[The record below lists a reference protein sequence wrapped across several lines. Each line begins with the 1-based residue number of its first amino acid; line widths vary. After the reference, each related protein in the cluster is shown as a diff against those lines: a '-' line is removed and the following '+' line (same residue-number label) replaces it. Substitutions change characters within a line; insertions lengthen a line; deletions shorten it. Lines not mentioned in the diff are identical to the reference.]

1 MTAIRLVCVCALSAC
16 DQKGGNRSKATFPVC
31 VSQNDITSHQIYTHH
46 QSPHTPFAGID
57 TVKHPIS
64 IRFTLTIPVSI
75 AVVLV
80 LVLVRSP
87 HMAKMRQAMSS
98 EAGRGR

>member
-75 AVVLV
+75 AVAA
-80 LVLVRSP
+80 VLVRSP